1 MSENSINF
9 AAVIINR
16 HTGKEM
22 KNQKMYE
29 ADDKMI
35 SLIRDNYDLLQA
47 LGSFGI
53 NLGFGDKTV
62 RETCEDN
69 DVDTYT
75 FLAVVNFA
83 MNGYGEFDNDEQIS
97 VPTLLHYLQAS
108 HAYFLEFQLPYI
120 RRELSESLD
129 ENDSLGRLILKF
141 YDEYAHEIRRHMQ
154 YEQKT
159 LFPYVQQ
166 LIDGEPANDY
176 NVETFSKHHGA
187 TDKKLRELKL
197 LIIKYLPQD
206 GLHNNQLTATLHD
219 IYENE
224 VWLRQHA
231 LVEDH
236 IFVPAIR
243 RLEQITK
250 QQDVSR
256 NISGMVFGNATAQN
270 PDALSD
276 REKDVI
282 ISLVQGMSNKEIAD
296 HLCIS
301 INTVIT
307 HRRNIAR
314 KLQIHSPA
322 GLTIYAIVNGLV
334 DISTVKL

>member
-1 MSENSINF
+1 
-9 AAVIINR
+9 
-16 HTGKEM
+16 M

-69 DVDTYT
+69 GVDTYT
-75 FLAVVNFA
+75 FLAVVNYA
-83 MNGYGEFDNDEQIS
+83 INGYGEFDNDEQFS

-231 LVEDH
+231 MVEDH

-250 QQDVSR
+250 QQDVTR